1 LLNGMQ
7 DYYQILQVA
16 SAAEQE
22 VIEAAYRRLAKKY
35 HPDVDTSSGATSR
48 MQTLNEAFTVL
59 SSPAKRA
66 DYDRIRVWHAPS
78 QHAELHEAVRRSRL
92 AEEGAILQKMIADKE
107 RRRAATA
114 QVKQQQAEEAANQEK
129 ARADEALR
137 RAEAAREKQ
146 ERAEEAVLRL
156 KAMAEEA
163 RRQAEADRAIKEQAE
178 EASRL
183 ASLQIES
190 ARRHVDVELRRRR
203 DAEEALARMEASI
216 QESRRVIEQE
226 GQRVINRERERAIEA
241 QQRAEE
247 AKRSFEAAELELR
260 AKADAEAARAI
271 AAQVQRKFPSGAPMT
286 PASEMVVHLRRLQDA
301 FSEPPPHIESRAPT
315 ALIAAVM
322 ESRAP
327 KALIAAVVV
336 DEVLE
341 EKRASSVRSLSTS
354 GGKRTKS
361 GVVARWLAF
370 FPSLMDDLFT
380 YGTVKGKGLEG

>member
-1 LLNGMQ
+1 LLNGMK

-16 SAAEQE
+16 SAADQE
-22 VIEAAYRRLAKKY
+22 VIEAAYRRLARKY
-35 HPDVDTSSGATSR
+35 HPDVDTSPGATSR
-48 MQTLNEAFTVL
+48 MQTINEAFTVL

-66 DYDRIRVWHAPS
+66 DYDRIRIWHAPS
-78 QHAELHEAVRRSRL
+78 PQVELHEAVRRGQL
-92 AEEGAILQKMIADKE
+92 AEEGAVLQKTLADQE
-107 RRRAATA
+107 RRRAALA
-114 QVKQQQAEEAANQEK
+114 QEKLQQAEAAANQQK

-137 RAEAAREKQ
+137 RAEAARERQ

-183 ASLQIES
+183 ASRQIEV

-203 DAEEALARMEASI
+203 DAEEALARMEANI

-226 GQRVINRERERAIEA
+226 VQRVINRERERAIEA

-271 AAQVQRKFPSGAPMT
+271 PAQVQRKLPSGAPMT
-286 PASEMVVHLRRLQDA
+286 PASEIVVHLRRLQDA
-301 FSEPPPHIESRAPT
+301 FSEPPPCMESRARR
-315 ALIAAVM
+315 ALIAA
-322 ESRAP
+322 A
-327 KALIAAVVV
+327 VV

-341 EKRASSVRSLSTS
+341 EERASSVPSSSTS
-354 GGKRTKS
+354 SRKRAKF
-361 GVVARWLAF
+361 GVVVRWLAF
-370 FPSLMDDLFT
+370 FPSLVDAFFT
-380 YGTVKGKGLEG
+380 SGTAKGKGLEG

>member
-1 LLNGMQ
+1 MK

-16 SAAEQE
+16 SAADQE
-22 VIEAAYRRLAKKY
+22 VIEAAYRRLARKY
-35 HPDVDTSSGATSR
+35 HPDVDTSPDATSR
-48 MQTLNEAFTVL
+48 MQTINEAFTVL

-66 DYDRIRVWHAPS
+66 DYDRIRIWHAPS
-78 QHAELHEAVRRSRL
+78 PQVELHEAVRRGQL
-92 AEEGAILQKMIADKE
+92 AEEGAVLQKTLADQE
-107 RRRAATA
+107 RRRAALA
-114 QVKQQQAEEAANQEK
+114 QEKLQQAEAAANQQK

-137 RAEAAREKQ
+137 RAEAARERQ

-183 ASLQIES
+183 ASRQLEV

-203 DAEEALARMEASI
+203 DAEEALARMEANI

-226 GQRVINRERERAIEA
+226 VQRVLNRERERAIEA
-241 QQRAEE
+241 QQRADE

-271 AAQVQRKFPSGAPMT
+271 PAQVPRKLPSGAPMT
-286 PASEMVVHLRRLQDA
+286 PASEIVVHLRRLQDA
-301 FSEPPPHIESRAPT
+301 FSEPPPSMESRARR
-315 ALIAAVM
+315 ALIAA
-322 ESRAP
+322 A
-327 KALIAAVVV
+327 VV

-341 EKRASSVRSLSTS
+341 EERASSVPSSSTNS
-354 GGKRTKS
+354 RKRAKF
-361 GVVARWLAF
+361 GVVVRWLAF
-370 FPSLMDDLFT
+370 FPSLVDAFFT
-380 YGTVKGKGLEG
+380 SGTAKGKGLEG